1 MPYTSYALLGA
12 ARSHRV
18 DSPTASGRTTNGRPN
33 ACNLCHLDRTLAWT
47 RDHLSEWYGAPG
59 PELEP
64 EHEEVAAAVLWA
76 LRGDAGQ
83 RSLTA
88 WHMGQPWA
96 LEASRDDWVAPYL
109 AHLLTDPYSAT
120 RLIAHRSLRR
130 VAPGGALPYD
140 HLGPADERAA
150 TSRAQL
156 RQWSEAWIADGA
168 VAPPATLVE
177 VGGRLRPD
185 RVYQLLRQRD
195 DSAIVLAE

>member
-1 MPYTSYALLGA
+1 
-12 ARSHRV
+12 
-18 DSPTASGRTTNGRPN
+18 
-33 ACNLCHLDRTLAWT
+33 
-47 RDHLSEWYGAPG
+47 
-59 PELEP
+59 
-64 EHEEVAAAVLWA
+64 
-76 LRGDAGQ
+76 
-83 RSLTA
+83 
-88 WHMGQPWA
+88 MGQPWA

-195 DSAIVLAE
+195 DSAVMLAE